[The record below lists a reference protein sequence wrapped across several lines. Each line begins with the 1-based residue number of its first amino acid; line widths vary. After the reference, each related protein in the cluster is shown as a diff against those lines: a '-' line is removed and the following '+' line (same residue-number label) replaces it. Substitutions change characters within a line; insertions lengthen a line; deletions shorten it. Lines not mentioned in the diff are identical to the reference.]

1 VTVIDARAMGTSIRR
16 VEGPDKVTGTARYA
30 ADQPV
35 DTPLHLHPVQATIAR
50 GTVTGIDTT
59 AARALPGVVGIV
71 TPDDAPRLADVG
83 DPELVVLQD
92 HEVHHRGQYVAAVLA
107 ETPEIA
113 REAADLVVV
122 TYDEAAQTTAFDEHS
137 PERHPA
143 AQLANFQPPASEIG
157 DPDAALDAAAVTV
170 RATYTTPVQHHNP
183 MEPHATTACWDGESV
198 ELHESSQGVGAARDS
213 VAALFGLDAE
223 HVHVAA
229 AHVGG
234 GFGTKGFLHA
244 GTVLTVLAARTV
256 PGRAVK
262 RALSRREM
270 FETVGH
276 RPATVQHLALGASAD
291 GRLDVFAHDVVE
303 STARIKEFAEPTAT
317 GSRAM
322 YAAPHRRTSH
332 QVVPLDVDPPTYM
345 RAPGEAPGSFGL
357 ECAMDELA
365 VALGIDPI
373 ELRLRNEPEVH
384 PESGLPFSSRNLV
397 ACLRRGAERFG
408 WASRPTEPRT
418 QLVDGWWHG
427 TGVAAATFPAIRF
440 PGSTAVI
447 RFARGRYEV
456 EIGAAD
462 IGQGARTVLTQIAA
476 DALGVPADRIAVA
489 IGHTDLPTGSG
500 AGGSS
505 GTASWGSTIAE
516 AADRFRDKW
525 GEDPEEGSE
534 ADAATPDNPWA
545 GELAMAAYGAQ
556 FAEVAVHAD
565 TGEIR
570 VPRLLGVYAAGRI
583 LNPTL
588 ARSQFLG
595 GMVWGLSMA
604 LHEQSV
610 VDPRFGH
617 VINHDL
623 AGYHIAAHADVREME
638 AEWIDEDDPYVNPM
652 GAKGIGE
659 IGIVGT
665 AAAIANA
672 VHHATG
678 VRVRSLPMDFVQVNA
693 SGR

>member
-1 VTVIDARAMGTSIRR
+1 MTVIDARAMGTSVRR

-30 ADQPV
+30 ADHPV

-50 GTVTGIDTT
+50 GRVTRIDTT
-59 AARALPGVVGIV
+59 AAGAMPGVVGIV
-71 TPDDAPRLADVG
+71 TPDDAPRLADDG
-83 DPELVVLQD
+83 DPEHVVLQD
-92 HEVHHRGQYVAAVLA
+92 HAVHHRGQYVAAVLA

-122 TYDEAAQTTAFDEHS
+122 TYEPEAQTTAFDEHS

-143 AQLANFQPPASEIG
+143 GQLANFAPPASEIG
-157 DPDAALDAAAVTV
+157 DPDSALAAAAVTV

-183 MEPHATTACWDGESV
+183 MEPHATIACWEGDHV
-198 ELHESSQGVGAARDS
+198 VLHESSQGVAGVRAT
-213 VAALFGLDAE
+213 VAGLFGLEEDDVE
-223 HVHVAA
+223 VASP
-229 AHVGG
+229 HVGG
-234 GFGTKGFLHA
+234 GFGTKGALHA

-276 RPATVQHLALGASAD
+276 RPATVQHLALGATAD
-291 GRLDVFAHDVVE
+291 GRLEALVHDVVE
-303 STARIKEFAEPTAT
+303 STARVREFGEPTAT
-317 GSRAM
+317 GTRGM

-332 QVVPLDVDPPTYM
+332 QLVPLDVDVPTYM

-357 ECAMDELA
+357 ECAVDELA
-365 VALGIDPI
+365 VALGMDPI
-373 ELRLRNEPEVH
+373 ELRVRNEPEVH

-408 WASRPTEPRT
+408 WASRPTEPRAS
-418 QLVDGWWHG
+418 LVDGWWHG
-427 TGVAAATFPAIRF
+427 TGVAAAMFPTIRF

-447 RFARGRYEV
+447 RFAHGRYEV
-456 EIGAAD
+456 EIGATD

-476 DALGVPADRIAVA
+476 DALGVPVDRIAVA
-489 IGHTDLPTGSG
+489 IGDTALPTGTV

-525 GEDPEEGSE
+525 GDDPEDGSE

-570 VPRLLGVYAAGRI
+570 VPRVLGVYAAGRI

-623 AGYHIAAHADVREME
+623 AGYHIAAHADVREMD
-638 AEWIDEDDPYVNPM
+638 AEWVDEDDPYVNPM
-652 GAKGIGE
+652 GSKGIGE

-678 VRVRSLPMDFVQVNA
+678 VRVRSLPMDFVQVNE
-693 SGR
+693 SRR

>member
-1 VTVIDARAMGTSIRR
+1 MGTSVRR

-35 DTPLHLHPVQATIAR
+35 DAPLHLHPVQATVAR
-50 GTVTGIDTT
+50 GRITGLDTG
-59 AARALPGVVGIV
+59 AARAVPGVVGIL
-71 TPDDAPRLADVG
+71 TPDDAPRLADLG
-83 DPELVVLQD
+83 DPELRVLQH
-92 HEVHHRGQYVAAVLA
+92 HEIHHRGQYVAAVLA
-107 ETPEIA
+107 ETPEVA
-113 REAADLVVV
+113 REAAGLVVV
-122 TYDEAAQTTAFDEHS
+122 TVAEEPQVTAFDEHS
-137 PERHPA
+137 PARHPA
-143 AQLANFQPPASEIG
+143 ATLANYAPPTSGIV

-170 RATYTTPVQHHNP
+170 RATYTTPVQHHSP
-183 MEPHATTACWDGESV
+183 MEPHATVAAWDGDHV
-198 ELHESSQGVGAARDS
+198 VLYESSQGVAGARDT
-213 VAALFGLDAE
+213 VAALFGLGEDDVE
-223 HVHVAA
+223 VASP
-229 AHVGG
+229 HVGG
-234 GFGTKGFLHA
+234 GFGAKGSLHA

-276 RPATVQHLALGASAD
+276 RPATVQHLALGATAD
-291 GRLDVFAHDVVE
+291 GRLEAITHDVVA
-303 STARIKEFAEPTAT
+303 STARIEEFGEPTAT
-317 GSRAM
+317 GTRAM

-332 QVVPLDVDPPTYM
+332 DLVPLDVDPPTYM

-365 VALGIDPI
+365 VALGLDPI
-373 ELRLRNEPEVH
+373 ELRVRNEPEVH
-384 PESGLPFSSRNLV
+384 PESGVPFSTRNLV

-408 WASRPTEPRT
+408 WSARPPQPRAS
-418 QLVDGWWHG
+418 LVDGWWHG

-447 RFARGRYEV
+447 RFRHGRYEV
-456 EIGAAD
+456 EIGATD

-476 DALGVPADRIAVA
+476 DALGVPTDRIEVA
-489 IGHTDLPTGSG
+489 IGDTALPRGTV

-505 GTASWGSTIAE
+505 GTASWGSTISE

-525 GEDPEEGSE
+525 GDDPEEGAE

-545 GELAMAAYGAQ
+545 GELSMAAYGAQ

-604 LHEQSV
+604 LHERSV

-617 VINHDL
+617 VVNHDL
-623 AGYHIAAHADVREME
+623 AGYHIAAHADVREMT

-652 GAKGIGE
+652 GSKGIGE

-672 VHHATG
+672 AYHATG
-678 VRVRSLPMDFVQVNA
+678 VRRRELPLM
-693 SGR
+693 

>member
-1 VTVIDARAMGTSIRR
+1 MTVLDARVMGTSVRR

-35 DTPLHLHPVQATIAR
+35 DTPLYLHPVQATVAR
-50 GTVTGIDTT
+50 GRITTIDTT
-59 AARALPGVVGIV
+59 TALALPGVVGIL
-71 TPDDAPRLADVG
+71 TPDDAPRLADLG

-92 HEVHHRGQYVAAVLA
+92 REIHHRGQYVAAVLA
-107 ETPEIA
+107 ETSEVA
-113 REAADLVVV
+113 REAAGLVVV
-122 TYDEAAQTTAFDEHS
+122 TYSESEQRTAFDEHS
-137 PERHPA
+137 PDRHPA

-157 DPDAALDAAAVTV
+157 DPDAALDTAAVTV
-170 RATYTTPVQHHNP
+170 RATYTTPVQHHSP
-183 MEPHATTACWDGESV
+183 MEPHATIACWEGGDHV
-198 ELHESSQGVGAARDS
+198 VVYESSQGVSIARS
-213 VAALFGLDAE
+213 QIAGLFGLEEDDVE
-223 HVHVAA
+223 VASP
-229 AHVGG
+229 HVGG
-234 GFGTKGFLHA
+234 GFGTKGTLHA
-244 GTVLTVLAARTV
+244 GTVLTVLAAHTV
-256 PGRAVK
+256 PGRAVT
-262 RALSRREM
+262 RALSRHEM

-276 RPATVQHLALGASAD
+276 RPATVQHLALGASRD
-291 GRLDVFAHDVVE
+291 GVLDAVTHDVVE
-303 STARIKEFAEPTAT
+303 STARIKEFGEPTAT
-317 GSRAM
+317 GTRGM
-322 YAAPHRRTSH
+322 YAAPHRRTTH
-332 QVVPLDVDPPTYM
+332 ALVPLDVDAPTYM
-345 RAPGEAPGSFGL
+345 RAPGEAPGSFAL

-365 VALGIDPI
+365 VELGIDPI
-373 ELRLRNEPEVH
+373 ELRVRNEPTVH
-384 PESGLPFSSRNLV
+384 PESGLPFSSRGLV

-408 WASRPTEPRT
+408 WASRPSEPRAL
-418 QLVDGWWHG
+418 LVDGWWHG
-427 TGVAAATFPAIRF
+427 TGVAAAMFPAIRF

-447 RFARGRYEV
+447 RHTGGRYEV

-489 IGHTDLPTGSG
+489 IGDTDLPKGSG

-525 GEDPEEGSE
+525 GDDPEDGAE
-534 ADAATPDNPWA
+534 ADASTPDNPWA
-545 GELAMAAYGAQ
+545 GELSMAAYGAQ

-588 ARSQFLG
+588 GRSQFLG

-617 VINHDL
+617 VINHDF
-623 AGYHIAAHADVREME
+623 AGYHIAANADVREMD
-638 AEWIDEDDPYVNPM
+638 AEWIEEDDPYVNPM

-678 VRVRSLPMDFVQVNA
+678 VRMRSLPLDFV
-693 SGR
+693 G